1 MQSSLRIVAVV
12 SVLTAAGCASQS
24 PRLASSPPPDP
35 ASAANHIAVDNHYVG
50 RVNQTALRRGLQVH
64 WINPPMRRARQ
75 D

>member
-1 MQSSLRIVAVV
+1 M

-24 PRLASSPPPDP
+24 PRLASVP
-35 ASAANHIAVDNHYVG
+35 APQPAPSASRIAVDSTYVG